1 MVTLS
6 PPNYPHLRLSAIYE
20 AARAA
25 YTAPL
30 LVKTSK
36 PRKKKVKQ
44 KEIEALKHRVESVE
58 GSEVPEIAFNETE
71 MGRTEQEAQ
80 NPTTG
85 SLEVEFAMDTAAIP
99 PAGFNGF

>member
-20 AARAA
+20 AARTA

-36 PRKKKVKQ
+36 PRKKKVRPA
-44 KEIEALKHRVESVE
+44 EVEALKHRVESVE
-58 GSEVPEIAFNETE
+58 GSEVPEIAFNEAE
-71 MGRTEQEAQ
+71 MGRTEQKEE
-80 NPTTG
+80 NKY
-85 SLEVEFAMDTAAIP
+85 MDIP
-99 PAGFNGF
+99 KIEQDAVACFNGA